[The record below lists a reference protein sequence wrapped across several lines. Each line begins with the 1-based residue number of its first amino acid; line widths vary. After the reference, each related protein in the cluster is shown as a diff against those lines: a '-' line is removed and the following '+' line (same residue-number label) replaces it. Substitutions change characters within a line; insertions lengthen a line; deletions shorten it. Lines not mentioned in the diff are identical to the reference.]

1 MNKTLKIVFV
11 LSVCLNMIFS
21 ITLFLSLTKKKAM
34 KDYFNFTAYSSD
46 NLLVKKQENTKVV
59 FIGNSIT
66 KNWINLNP
74 NFFVSNGY
82 INRGIGG
89 QTSSQMLLRF
99 YQDVIE
105 LKPKVVVINTGTNDI
120 ARGDGFYDPLFT
132 LDNIKSMTAIAV
144 ANDAKVILTSVLPAK
159 EYKTSRFNTVEN
171 VDYEINK
178 LNIEVEKYAKRHHIH
193 FIDYYSMMNDTQNHL
208 RSDLTFDGVHP
219 NVEGYKI
226 MEDLIKPI
234 IDSILVK

>member
-1 MNKTLKIVFV
+1 MNKTIKIVFV

-21 ITLFLSLTKKKAM
+21 ITLFLSLTKKKVA
-34 KDYFNFTAYSSD
+34 KDYFNFTAYSND
-46 NLLVKKQENTKVV
+46 NLLVKKQQNTKVV

-74 NFFVSNGY
+74 DFFISNGY

-99 YQDVIE
+99 YKDVVE

-171 VDYEINK
+171 VGYEINK
-178 LNIEVEKYAKRHHIH
+178 LNIEVEKYAKNHHIH